1 MGEKERLDARAA
13 RRAALPQECFGLA
26 QRITISGS
34 TRVLVEGLRAL
45 EEYAEDKIAASV
57 RGGRVIIRGEG
68 LRLDAMDKTELIVS
82 GRIWGV
88 ELE

>member
-1 MGEKERLDARAA
+1 MSERADARAA
-13 RRAALPQECFGLA
+13 RRMQVPQESFGLA
-26 QRITISGS
+26 QRITISGT

-45 EEYAEDKIAASV
+45 EEYADDKISATV
-57 RGGRVIIRGEG
+57 RGGRVIIRGEK
-68 LRLDAMDKTELIVS
+68 LRLVAMDQTELVVS